1 MEDDVEKEAVMHVS
15 VGHVIGIDHAG
26 QLFAGQRLR
35 RAGAHDQSMHVS
47 GGVGGH
53 VPQGGDVGGRGDR
66 SGMNLKKHD
75 TFCAMSRAT
84 TSSAEPIGAA

>member
-1 MEDDVEKEAVMHVS
+1 MKDDVENEAAMHVA

-26 QLFAGQRLR
+26 QLFAGRRLR

-66 SGMNLKKHD
+66 SGMNLKNP
-75 TFCAMSRAT
+75 S
-84 TSSAEPIGAA
+84 TSVDAQLA